1 MSTEELLEE
10 RIKRHEGY
18 VGYPYTDTLGF
29 LTGGYGHRIIAGEE
43 LPTDREGWEKL
54 FQKDLLLAKE
64 GAKKLIAKYKVKDL
78 PCVPEEIIVEMV
90 YQMGETGVSKF
101 KKMFKALKKEPKDY
115 EEASSQMMD
124 SRWAKQ
130 TYSRARNLSEK
141 MRKTDAT

>member
-18 VGYPYTDTLGF
+18 VGHPYTDTLGF